1 MQQRQKK
8 TGRATGP
15 ASTSSDVLRFF
26 MQFVQAEMRVLS
38 PSPR

>member
-8 TGRATGP
+8 TGRATGL

-26 MQFVQAEMRVLS
+26 MQFVQAEMRVLL